1 VTLAEVSAAAQAATG
16 IRGAGFIDTPNE
28 RILLTNLDV
37 GRTPE
42 AIGEV
47 VITQRD
53 GANVRLRD
61 IGQVTYGP
69 EPKFGDSR
77 VQGEP
82 DVFVSI
88 GSQYGANTLE
98 VTRALEAALA
108 ELAPMLKARGVT
120 LYANLH
126 RPANFIEIA
135 LRNVRDSLL
144 LGAALVIVVLVL
156 FLKSWRTALISFA
169 TIPLSLLIA
178 VIALDRM
185 GWTLNTMTLGG
196 LVVAIGVVV
205 DDGIIDVENIVR
217 RLRLAAVEQ
226 RRSAFDALILNA
238 SLEVRRPIILATLVV
253 GLVFAPILFLPGL
266 QGSFFAPLSAA
277 FLLATFASLLIAL
290 TLTPALALLLLRGG
304 SHVPREP
311 RWLRRLKLSQR
322 AMIRRLNRH
331 VTGVLVATLVAGA
344 IAVFALTRFGMQL
357 LPDFRE
363 GHFVVQI
370 VTQPGLSLAEMT
382 RLGERMSR
390 RILGVP
396 GIATVSLQVGRAE
409 AGEDT
414 WSPNRG
420 ELHMELEPNLPGA
433 EQARIQES
441 LRQVLQGFPGVQSE
455 VVTFLGDRISESV
468 SGETAAVTVSVFGPD
483 LNDLDRV
490 ARDIAARL
498 KALPGAADVRFVASA
513 DVPTLSITPRTERLA
528 ALGLRPLDVYD
539 AVSTAYA
546 GNSVA
551 QVYEGNQSL
560 AVRVLLDEASRNDPE
575 AVRALVLRTPA
586 GRLVTLG
593 AIADISLEGGRE
605 HVLHDHG
612 QRRQVIT
619 LNPRTSDLAG
629 FVREARAV
637 LARDVALP
645 PNVYVEFGGSAAAAS
660 AAARD
665 LMLHSAIAVAVIIVL
680 LLLAFR
686 SWKTTALILINAPFA
701 LVGAVIAIAMT
712 GAALSIGSLVGL
724 VTLFGISARNSIML
738 LSHYEYLVDVEERHW
753 STFLARRGAR
763 ERLTPI
769 LMTALVTALGVLPLA
784 LGSGE
789 AGREVEGP
797 MAIVILGGLVS
808 STLLNL
814 AVLPAIAARYYAPA
828 RPIRGASEH
837 AASVEPAR

>member
-1 VTLAEVSAAAQAATG
+1 
-16 IRGAGFIDTPNE
+16 
-28 RILLTNLDV
+28 LLTNLDV

-42 AIGEV
+42 AIGAV
-47 VITQRD
+47 VVTQRD
-53 GANVRLRD
+53 GANVRLSD
-61 IGQVTYGP
+61 IGRVTYGP
-69 EPKFGDSR
+69 EPQFGDAR

-98 VTRALEAALA
+98 VTYALEAALA

-144 LGAALVIVVLVL
+144 LGAGFVIVVLIV
-156 FLKSWRTALISFA
+156 FLRSWRTALISFA

-178 VIALDRM
+178 IIALDRM
-185 GWTLNTMTLGG
+185 GWTLNAMTLGG
-196 LVVAIGVVV
+196 LVVAVGVVV

-217 RLRLAAVEQ
+217 RLRLASEAQ
-226 RRSAFDALILNA
+226 RRSAFDVLILNA
-238 SLEVRRPIILATLVV
+238 SIEVRRPIVLATLVV

-266 QGSFFAPLSAA
+266 QGSFFAPLAAA

-304 SHVPREP
+304 THVPREP
-311 RWLRRLKLSQR
+311 RWLRRLKVAQR
-322 AMIRRLNRH
+322 SMIRRLRRH
-331 VTGVLVATLVAGA
+331 VTTLLVVTLMGGA
-344 IAVFALTRFGMQL
+344 AAVVALTGFGMQL
-357 LPDFRE
+357 LPEFRE
-363 GHFVVQI
+363 GHFVVQLEAP
-370 VTQPGLSLAEMT
+370 PGLSLAEMS
-382 RLGERMSR
+382 RLGERISR
-390 RILGVP
+390 QMLAIP

-414 WSPNRG
+414 WSPNRS
-420 ELHMELEPNLPGA
+420 ELHVELKPNLPGA
-433 EQARIQES
+433 AQARIEDE
-441 LRQVLQGFPGVQSE
+441 LREVLSGFPGLQSE

-468 SGETAAVTVSVFGPD
+468 SGETAAVTVSVFGPQLD
-483 LNDLDRV
+483 ELDRV
-490 ARDIAARL
+490 ATEITARL
-498 KALPGAADVRFVASA
+498 KSLPGAADVRFVSSA
-513 DVPTLSITPRTERLA
+513 DVPTLSIAPKIDRLA
-528 ALGLRPLDVYD
+528 ALGLRPVDVYE

-551 QVYEGNQSL
+551 QVYEGNQSI
-560 AVRVLLDEASRNDPE
+560 AVRVLLDETARNDPE
-575 AVRALVLRTPA
+575 AVRALILRTPA

-593 AIADISLEGGRE
+593 AIADITLEGGRAS
-605 HVLHDHG
+605 VLHDHG

-619 LNPRTSDLAG
+619 LNPRTRDLAG
-629 FVREARAV
+629 FVRNAQAV
-637 LARDVALP
+637 LARDIKLP
-645 PNVYVEFGGSAAAAS
+645 PNVYLEFGGSAAAAS

-665 LMLHSAIAVAVIIVL
+665 LMLHSGIAAAVIIVL

-686 SWKTTALILINAPFA
+686 SWKTTGLILINAPFA

-712 GAALSIGSLVGL
+712 GASLSIGGLVGL

-738 LSHYEYLVDVEERHW
+738 MSHYEQLVEVEGRHW
-753 STFLARRGAR
+753 SPFLARRGAR

-814 AVLPAIAARYYAPA
+814 LVLPAIAGRHYVPA
-828 RPIRGASEH
+828 RVTQVRSTPSTSAITR
-837 AASVEPAR
+837 VP